1 MSDYQ
6 TIDVTRDDQGVT
18 TVTIQRPD
26 KLNALNEQVLTE
38 LDAATDALAD
48 DEDLRLVVFQGEGRA
63 FIAGAD
69 IAAMLDMSPGEAD
82 QFGALGHRTL
92 ASIEELPVPTIAA
105 VDGFALGGGLEV
117 ALACDLI
124 YASGRA
130 AFGLPEVSLGII
142 PGFGGT
148 QRLGR
153 RVGWQRAR
161 ELVFTGQQI
170 DAQKAESIGLCL
182 EVFEPD
188 EEDFDADR
196 FDERIAEVVDAI
208 VSRGPLA
215 IRAAKSAMRNGQESH
230 LTEGLE
236 AEQQAFADLFET
248 DDRREGMEAFLDR
261 RAPDFDAR

>member
-1 MSDYQ
+1 MSDYE
-6 TIDVTRDDQGVT
+6 TIDVARDDQNVV
-18 TVTIQRPD
+18 TVTIERPD
-26 KLNALNEQVLTE
+26 KLNALNETVLTE
-38 LDAATDALAD
+38 LHAAADDLAD
-48 DEDLRLVVFQGEGRA
+48 DEDLRMVVFQGEGRA

-69 IAAMLDMSPGEAD
+69 IAAMLDMSPEEAEE
-82 QFGALGHRTL
+82 FGALGHRTL
-92 ASIEELPVPTIAA
+92 EAIEQLPVPTLAA

-161 ELVFTGQQI
+161 EMVFTGQRI
-170 DAQKAESIGLCL
+170 DAEKAESIGLCL
-182 EVFEPD
+182 EVFE
-188 EEDFDADR
+188 ADS
-196 FDERIAEVVDAI
+196 FDERLAEVVDAI
-208 VSRGPLA
+208 GSRGPLA
-215 IRAAKSAMRNGQESH
+215 IRAAKTAMRTGQESH
-230 LTEGLE
+230 LTDGLE

-248 DDRREGMEAFLDR
+248 EDRREGMEAFLDR
-261 RAPDFDAR
+261 REPDFDAR